1 MSSFINRFIP
11 TEWFTD
17 KELYRKARLSAVFA
31 MITIILGLVYAPMLW
46 LVFGAQWFVAAAI
59 ALAAL
64 QGAAA
69 LYMLRSKVRIEVI
82 GHNLA
87 FCYFWVL
94 LLLCFFNSGVTSDTV
109 IWTMI
114 VPIMAVML
122 SGKRAGLLWA
132 LLTIGVLTC
141 YGIAEIMGYQ
151 FTTFLKTRTDVIM
164 NAIAGMP
171 AIFVVFLLTEI
182 FETTKE
188 QALASTE
195 EALQTAQKTA
205 SSLEAA
211 SLELAAE
218 KQSLEESRI
227 AAETQRKDLAKSVED
242 ILPKMRRLAA
252 GDLTV
257 EFRAKRDD
265 DFGRLRRT
273 LNDTIQ
279 DIRSVLIAVNA
290 SVDETVEMGKSIT
303 DSIHLVFE
311 AMSRQA
317 AETEHV
323 AGAAEEM
330 TATVESTTQ
339 NSSQAAFEAAEANE
353 EAKRGGAI
361 VTTTI
366 HDMNTVAERVIASAQ
381 TIEALGES
389 SAQIGEIVQVIEEIA
404 DQTNLLALN
413 AAIEAARAGEQGRGF
428 AVVADEV
435 RKLAERTQKATKEIT
450 VMIKHIQSD
459 THKAVNAMHEG
470 RTQAEKGLQSAAQA
484 QSALEGIIG
493 RTGRVSD
500 LISQVA
506 TAATQQSTAIDETAR
521 NIDRISTITQQTVSE
536 AEQITHTAA
545 DLQNAM
551 TELQNVVQH
560 FRLFEAA
567 PHHDN
572 TTEPAGVS
580 HNAARP
586 QLSLR

>member
-1 MSSFINRFIP
+1 MDSFVNRFIP
-11 TEWFTD
+11 AEWFAD
-17 KELYRKARLSAVFA
+17 KELYRKARLSVIFGLV
-31 MITIILGLVYAPMLW
+31 TIILGIFYAPLLW
-46 LVFGAQWFVAAAI
+46 LQFGAPWYVPVAI
-59 ALAAL
+59 SLAAL
-64 QGAAA
+64 QGITVLA
-69 LYMLRSKVRIEVI
+69 MLRSRTAIGVI

-94 LLLCFFNSGVTSDTV
+94 LLLCFFNSGVTSGTV
-109 IWTMI
+109 IFTPI

-122 SGKRAGLLWA
+122 TGRRAGLLWA
-132 LLTIGVLTC
+132 LLTIAVLVSFGV
-141 YGIAEIMGYQ
+141 AELMGYQ
-151 FTTFLKTRTDVIM
+151 FSTFLKTKTDVVM
-164 NAIAGMP
+164 NGITGTP
-171 AIFVVFLLTEI
+171 AIFVIYLLTSI
-182 FETTKE
+182 FEVTKE
-188 QALASTE
+188 QALTSAG
-195 EALQTAQKTA
+195 EALHDSEKTA
-205 SSLEAA
+205 SSLAMAA
-211 SLELAAE
+211 QELAAE
-218 KQSLEESRI
+218 KQ
-227 AAETQRKDLAKSVED
+227 AAEKARVAADAQRLDLATSIED
-242 ILPKMRRLAA
+242 ILPKMHRLAN

-257 EFRAKRDD
+257 EFRAERDD
-265 DFGRLRRT
+265 DIGRLRT
-273 LNDTIQ
+273 ALNDTIQ
-279 DIRSVLIAVNA
+279 DIRSALIAVNA
-290 SVDETVEMGKSIT
+290 SVEETATMGGTIT
-303 DSIHLVFE
+303 ETIHLVFE
-311 AMSRQA
+311 AMNRQA

-323 AGAAEEM
+323 AGSAEEM

-366 HDMNTVAERVIASAQ
+366 HDMNSVAERVIASAQ
-381 TIEALGES
+381 TIEALGQS

-459 THKAVNAMHEG
+459 THKAVKAMHEG

-484 QSALEGIIG
+484 QEALEGIIG

-506 TAATQQSTAIDETAR
+506 AAATEQSSAIDETAR
-521 NIDRISTITQQTVSE
+521 NIDRISSITQQTVRE

-545 DLQNAM
+545 ELQNAM

-560 FRLFEAA
+560 FHLFETV
-567 PHHDN
+567 PEYN
-572 TTEPAGVS
+572 NQPEPSSVS
-580 HNAARP
+580 QHTVLPR
-586 QLSLR
+586 LSLR